1 MGNETTIK
9 TVEQLA
15 DDASTLTTA
24 DKVILADRLIESIGE
39 SENEVLHGNWATEA
53 IRRRNEVRNGDVKTI
68 PKDEA
73 LAQVRRVISQ

>member
-1 MGNETTIK
+1 MGNETTMK

-39 SENEVLHGNWATEA
+39 SENEVLHGNWAAEA